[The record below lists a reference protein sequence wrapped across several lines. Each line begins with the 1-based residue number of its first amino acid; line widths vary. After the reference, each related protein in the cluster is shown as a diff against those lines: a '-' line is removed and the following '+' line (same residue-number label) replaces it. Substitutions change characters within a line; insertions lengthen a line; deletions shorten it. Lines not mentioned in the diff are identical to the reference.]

1 MATARE
7 HTRLAE
13 ENLNGA
19 REEYRSGRYSNV
31 GLLTLRSLEQMVEA
45 SAAKENLHFHQH
57 PRTAHQ
63 NRRRW
68 LRSHHPDLTKAWDRL
83 WSIYGALG
91 YGGINGKRAEQ
102 ALKILE
108 SVFQELKIREKIEL
122 GKL

>member
-1 MATARE
+1 M
-7 HTRLAE
+7 RLAE

-45 SAAKENLHFHQH
+45 CAAKENLHFHQH

-68 LRSHHPDLTKAWDRL
+68 LFSHQPDLTKAWDQL

-91 YGGINGKRAEQ
+91 YGGVNGERAEQ
-102 ALKILE
+102 ALKILDR
-108 SVFQELKIREKIEL
+108 VLQELKIREKIEL
-122 GKL
+122 GKH